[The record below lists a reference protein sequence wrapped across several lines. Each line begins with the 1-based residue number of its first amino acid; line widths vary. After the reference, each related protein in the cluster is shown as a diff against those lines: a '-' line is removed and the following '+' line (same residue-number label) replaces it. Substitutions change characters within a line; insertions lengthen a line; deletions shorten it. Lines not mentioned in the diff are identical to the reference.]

1 MQASQRWL
9 EVHRHDG
16 PSDLVA
22 RAATVEMDSET
33 GDFVQVTGS
42 KEVRPEGQAVTAPRA
57 PHLGLGPQDL
67 GKHVH
72 SSDLRVRHF
81 RAGSRFGRAER
92 SRALMSVAQ
101 AASTRGTSPED
112 ADNRER
118 DYRFDVLGR
127 GNSSVSCPTRRSL
140 RSEARGTAPDRR
152 DLRNSG
158 LSSAWLWAAFTYRL
172 RRKSRRA
179 LGVVVRAS
187 QHRTEV
193 PRQDEPSDLM
203 AHGAIFGTDSETGD
217 CAQVTGSKEVRP
229 EGRAQTAQHEPLPEP
244 GPQVFEE
251 PVRGSTL
258 RERHF
263 RAGRR

>member
-16 PSDLVA
+16 PSDLMA

-33 GDFVQVTGS
+33 GDFGQVTGS
-42 KEVRPEGQAVTAPRA
+42 KEVCLEGKAVTAPRA

-112 ADNRER
+112 ADNLER

-140 RSEARGTAPDRR
+140 RSEAREA
-152 DLRNSG
+152 
-158 LSSAWLWAAFTYRL
+158 RL
-172 RRKSRRA
+172 
-179 LGVVVRAS
+179 
-187 QHRTEV
+187 
-193 PRQDEPSDLM
+193 
-203 AHGAIFGTDSETGD
+203 
-217 CAQVTGSKEVRP
+217 
-229 EGRAQTAQHEPLPEP
+229 QTAEICAIAVCLQ
-244 GPQVFEE
+244 
-251 PVRGSTL
+251 
-258 RERHF
+258 
-263 RAGRR
+263 RACGRRSRTGCDGRVVGHSA